1 MSIDLL
7 VSAIPC
13 SPCTHRDTHTPSR
26 IAARGAY
33 DREDFRPLAGR
44 LARISPDE
52 EKLKE
57 VPEELQRDILERK
70 RGAVE
75 ELEDKLVVAELGQ
88 GRDVG
93 VAERGVR
100 SAHDRAEVVARE
112 LVRGDVERENGD
124 GEIDEGVG
132 RPLVSPVGGQRGEVL
147 GDVEAAVGSE
157 AREDGLER
165 AGRGGQRERR
175 G

>member
-1 MSIDLL
+1 
-7 VSAIPC
+7 
-13 SPCTHRDTHTPSR
+13 
-26 IAARGAY
+26 
-33 DREDFRPLAGR
+33 
-44 LARISPDE
+44 
-52 EKLKE
+52 
-57 VPEELQRDILERK
+57 
-70 RGAVE
+70 VE

-132 RPLVSPVGGQRGEVL
+132 RPLVSPVGGQRGDVL

-165 AGRGGQRERR
+165 AGRGGQREKAWLNKWVRVTCSKLSSSAPPR
-175 G
+175 VEKYFIEYRYSVENLFDFTNSAMRTCLHDNQLSPE